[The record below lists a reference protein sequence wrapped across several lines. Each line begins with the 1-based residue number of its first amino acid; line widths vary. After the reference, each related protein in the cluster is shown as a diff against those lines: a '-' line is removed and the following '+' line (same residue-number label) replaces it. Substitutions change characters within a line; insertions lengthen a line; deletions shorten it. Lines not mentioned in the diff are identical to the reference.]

1 MKPLRWILPIALAA
15 GCASASVPGTER
27 QAIVGGTTDSG
38 DPAVIMETDN
48 EGGGCTAEVVSP
60 HVVLTAAHC
69 IQGYTSW
76 TITVGTTDIAAVEG
90 HYNPMFDPNGDA
102 SHDDGVLIMADP
114 LSVTPLP
121 LNRTPITDA
130 MKGQPVRII
139 GFGVTKSTKD
149 DYGTRR
155 VATTMLV
162 DYDPQQLTVGDATYA
177 QCDGDSGGPVMMV
190 LGGVDTIIGTDS
202 ESANDLNG
210 GCAGDLDTR
219 VDANTSWID
228 PFIDM
233 HDPGF
238 LSGPPAVTPDLAQP
252 PPTDLATTSIVPGG
266 ADAGANEPSG
276 GMMMKTSHGCDM
288 GRGEAPGARLAVLLL
303 VAAALLARRRG

>member
-1 MKPLRWILPIALAA
+1 VNARPLLTLLFVA
-15 GCASASVPGTER
+15 GCAPAAPGEAR
-27 QAIVGGTTDSG
+27 QAIVGGTPDTG
-38 DPAVIMETDN
+38 DPAVVMETDN

-69 IQGYTSW
+69 VQGLSSW
-76 TITVGTTDIAAVEG
+76 TITVGTTDIPVTEG
-90 HYNPMFDPNGDA
+90 HFNPMFDPNGDA
-102 SHDDGVLIMADP
+102 SYDNGILIVADP

-121 LNRTPITDA
+121 LNRTPLTSA

-139 GFGVTKSTKD
+139 GFGVTKSTTD

-155 VATTMLV
+155 VANTTLV
-162 DYDPQQLTVGDATYA
+162 DYDPQQITVGDAAHA

-190 LGGVDTIIGTDS
+190 ISGTEVVIGTDS

-219 VDANTSWID
+219 VDVNTSYID
-228 PFIDM
+228 PFIEM

-238 LSGPPAVTPDLAQP
+238 LSGTPMPDLSQAP
-252 PPTDLATTSIVPGG
+252 VDLATPTPSAI
-266 ADAGANEPSG
+266 DAGTGSTTGPTTGARMNAGS
-276 GMMMKTSHGCDM
+276 SGCDM
-288 GRGEAPGARLAVLLL
+288 GRGAPGGRLAVLLL
-303 VAAALLARRRG
+303 VGVALLLRRRVG